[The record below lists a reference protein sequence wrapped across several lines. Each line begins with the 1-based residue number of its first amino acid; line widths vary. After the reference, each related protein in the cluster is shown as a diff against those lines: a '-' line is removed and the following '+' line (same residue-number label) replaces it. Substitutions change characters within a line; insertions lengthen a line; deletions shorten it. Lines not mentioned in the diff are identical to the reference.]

1 MYKIKSI
8 ILSGILAFCN
18 LCATAQNIDSG
29 QAYEIHTLSGLAM
42 DNQESVDTGSKIFI
56 SRRVPGKESQIW
68 QFIPIEKDIYC
79 IVSPLS
85 QQAIDNGGDGAV
97 ERSILQWSNDEQLKP
112 AMES

>member
-42 DNQESVDTGSKIFI
+42 DNQESV
-56 SRRVPGKESQIW
+56 E
-68 QFIPIEKDIYC
+68 
-79 IVSPLS
+79 
-85 QQAIDNGGDGAV
+85 
-97 ERSILQWSNDEQLKP
+97 LQYLF
-112 AMES
+112 

>member
-1 MYKIKSI
+1 
-8 ILSGILAFCN
+8 
-18 LCATAQNIDSG
+18 
-29 QAYEIHTLSGLAM
+29 M

-97 ERSILQWSNDEQLKP
+97 ERSVLQWSNDLNNSNQRWKVNRQSNGNYIFT
-112 AMES
+112 MRGKWI